1 MEQLVLQ
8 DSGPIK
14 TKYWRVLKYS
24 YGLMPFSGT
33 EEPMGLERSKK
44 KNLGLLAGLG
54 GIGSGGGAHDQ
65 CV

>member
-1 MEQLVLQ
+1 MGQLILQ

-33 EEPMGLERSKK
+33 EGPMGLERFKK
-44 KNLGLLAGLG
+44 KSWFISRFRGDRVR
-54 GIGSGGGAHDQ
+54 GGAHDQ